1 MSNDTH
7 NHVIYRSKT
16 AIPPLSLRMTAR
28 LEPLTLFLKSFLCD
42 FHPYYNTRAYFLSSL
57 KNNSSIFLIS
67 EDQMNAHTNKNKHI
81 KKFRPRR
88 ARRILRTFHF
98 FDRSEILADN
108 PHSPLPFFSDF
119 IRARIIRDS
128 PLPFSPVQSARISA
142 RIFREKS
149 CGYSAQK

>member
-1 MSNDTH
+1 
-7 NHVIYRSKT
+7 
-16 AIPPLSLRMTAR
+16 
-28 LEPLTLFLKSFLCD
+28 
-42 FHPYYNTRAYFLSSL
+42 
-57 KNNSSIFLIS
+57 
-67 EDQMNAHTNKNKHI
+67 MNAHTNKNKHL
-81 KKFRPRR
+81 KKLRPRR

-142 RIFREKS
+142 RIFRETISGFTTKKS
-149 CGYSAQK
+149 RRILNAPKSTAMIQRANISASVSSTTSIIVDMFAWPSRFWEKAPLIFRRITITGLTVSSTSDI